1 MGICKSY
8 SRASFKVNHRQ
19 NMKKDFKN
27 YKIKLNMRAMCLYE
41 AITGKSFFDFS
52 EDNMEDM
59 FKVLYCSFVANND
72 LKMTLGTF
80 LKLLED
86 KEVQK
91 WLLYEYDKIGKFNTQ
106 FSSKSKDGQDNTEK
120 STEKLKARDI
130 AGFLIVRCGMDADYV
145 YDRMNFFEI
154 EDYMR
159 AFEAEQKDNLE
170 RERLWTY
177 LTISPQIDG
186 KKIKSPEDM
195 LKFSWEKEDKKESL
209 DNNMD
214 LIRKILGKKN
224 GQYDIISESSGLSE
238 DIRCTATTEHDRQ
251 EQDNTAGTEGGSE
264 PRDNSGKTEPCE
276 QEQGEERKPEEL
288 IQEGI

>member
-1 MGICKSY
+1 
-8 SRASFKVNHRQ
+8 
-19 NMKKDFKN
+19 MKKDFKN
-27 YKIKLNMRAMCLYE
+27 YKIRLNMRAMCLYE

-80 LKLLED
+80 LRMLED
-86 KEVQK
+86 EEIQK
-91 WLLYEYDKIGKFNTQ
+91 WLLYEYEKIEKFNAQ
-106 FSSKSKDGQDNTEK
+106 FSSKFKDGQDNTENN
-120 STEKLKARDI
+120 TENKLKARDI

-170 RERLWTY
+170 RERLWTF

-195 LKFSWEKEDKKESL
+195 LKFSWEKEDKKQSL

-238 DIRCTATTEHDRQ
+238 DIRCTAPTEHDRQ
-251 EQDNTAGTEGGSE
+251 EQDNSAGTEGGSE
-264 PRDNSGKTEPCE
+264 PRDNTGKTEPCE
-276 QEQGEERKPEEL
+276 QEQGEERKPKEL
-288 IQEGI
+288 IQEDI

>member
-1 MGICKSY
+1 
-8 SRASFKVNHRQ
+8 
-19 NMKKDFKN
+19 MKKDFKN

-106 FSSKSKDGQDNTEK
+106 FSSKSKDGQDNAENKTED
-120 STEKLKARDI
+120 KLKARDI

>member
-1 MGICKSY
+1 
-8 SRASFKVNHRQ
+8 
-19 NMKKDFKN
+19 MKKDFKN
-27 YKIKLNMRAMCLYE
+27 YKIRLNMRAMCMYE

-59 FKVLYCSFVANND
+59 FKVLYCSFAANND
-72 LKMTLGTF
+72 LKMTLDTF
-80 LKLLED
+80 LRLLED
-86 KEVQK
+86 EEVQK
-91 WLLYEYDKIGKFNTQ
+91 WLMHEYEKMERFNAQ
-106 FSSKSKDGQDNTEK
+106 FSSKSKDEQDNTENN
-120 STEKLKARDI
+120 TENKFKARDI

-159 AFEAEQKDNLE
+159 AFEAKEKENLE
-170 RERLWTY
+170 RERLWTF

-195 LKFSWEKEDKKESL
+195 LKFSWEKDDKKQSL

-238 DIRCTATTEHDRQ
+238 DIRCTAPTEHDRQ
-251 EQDNTAGTEGGSE
+251 EQDNPTGTEGGSE
-264 PRDNSGKTEPCE
+264 SRDNTGKAEPCE
-276 QEQGEERKPEEL
+276 QEQSEERKPEEL

>member
-1 MGICKSY
+1 
-8 SRASFKVNHRQ
+8 
-19 NMKKDFKN
+19 MKKDFKN

-106 FSSKSKDGQDNTEK
+106 FSSKSKDGQDNAENKTED
-120 STEKLKARDI
+120 KLKARDI

-238 DIRCTATTEHDRQ
+238 DIRCTAPTEHNRQ

-264 PRDNSGKTEPCE
+264 PRDNSGKAEPCE

>member
-1 MGICKSY
+1 
-8 SRASFKVNHRQ
+8 
-19 NMKKDFKN
+19 MKKDFKN
-27 YKIKLNMRAMCLYE
+27 YKIRLNMRAMCLYE

-106 FSSKSKDGQDNTEK
+106 FSSKSKDGQDNAENKTED
-120 STEKLKARDI
+120 KLKARDI

-238 DIRCTATTEHDRQ
+238 DIRCTAPTEHDRQ

>member
-1 MGICKSY
+1 
-8 SRASFKVNHRQ
+8 
-19 NMKKDFKN
+19 MKKDFKN
-27 YKIKLNMRAMCLYE
+27 YKIRLNMRAMCMYE
-41 AITGKSFFDFS
+41 AMTGKSFFDFS

-59 FKVLYCSFVANND
+59 FKVLYCSFAANND
-72 LKMTLGTF
+72 LKMTLDTF
-80 LKLLED
+80 LRLLED
-86 KEVQK
+86 EEVQK
-91 WLLYEYDKIGKFNTQ
+91 WLIHEYEKIEKFNAQ
-106 FSSKSKDGQDNTEK
+106 FSYKSKDEQDNTENN
-120 STEKLKARDI
+120 TENKFKARDI

-159 AFEAEQKDNLE
+159 AFEAEQKENLE
-170 RERLWTY
+170 RERLWTF

-195 LKFSWEKEDKKESL
+195 LKFSWEKDDKKQSL

-238 DIRCTATTEHDRQ
+238 DIRCTAPTEHDRQ
-251 EQDNTAGTEGGSE
+251 EQDNPTGTEGGSE
-264 PRDNSGKTEPCE
+264 PSDNTGKTEPCE
-276 QEQGEERKPEEL
+276 QEQSEERKPEEL